1 MAPPIVMSFN
11 CKLLSVIWVFCHQYL
26 DEMLEALESGFLGL
40 TPVNHG
46 WILRERIGMEVDLQQ
61 QCFIDEIGTSL
72 FGEVDSPSKNDED

>member
-1 MAPPIVMSFN
+1 MDGPTHCYVIQLQIVVSNLGF
-11 CKLLSVIWVFCHQYL
+11 LP
-26 DEMLEALESGFLGL
+26 EMLEALESGFLGL